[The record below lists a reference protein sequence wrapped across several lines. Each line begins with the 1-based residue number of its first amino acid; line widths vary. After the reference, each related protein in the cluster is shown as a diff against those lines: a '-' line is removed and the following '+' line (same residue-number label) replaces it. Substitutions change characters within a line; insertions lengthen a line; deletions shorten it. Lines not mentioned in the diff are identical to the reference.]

1 MHPNAPKRGLRA
13 APGHNNPIQTITM
26 GFKICRAFDWL
37 LTLRWFD
44 EFAGHIVGHYDG
56 LKICPAFTVDL
67 EHARQT
73 ITIIL
78 QRARPW
84 AFNSS
89 LRSIGPAARFARLIH
104 H

>member
-13 APGHNNPIQTITM
+13 APGHNKIQTITM
-26 GFKICRAFDWL
+26 VFKIRRVL
-37 LTLRWFD
+37 LWFD

-56 LKICPAFTVDL
+56 LKICPVF
-67 EHARQT
+67 
-73 ITIIL
+73 TIIL